1 MGFQDKDTFKD
12 FIIAPILLNV
22 SLTPFEE
29 ERDVQT
35 VKVQTTE
42 GAGLRLTRQ
51 GHIQRFHLSNHS
63 IECVLV

>member
-35 VKVQTTE
+35 VKVQNH
-42 GAGLRLTRQ
+42 GWSRSAGDKTRT
-51 GHIQRFHLSNHS
+51 HS
-63 IECVLV
+63 RIPSQQPFY